1 MFNFDESYAD
11 SVRESLGINKNKK
24 VILYAPTFR
33 DNQHDGA
40 GYVYD
45 THLDFRRLQQAIGD
59 EYVVLFR
66 AHYFVA
72 NQFDFDK
79 YTGFVYDVSDL
90 DDITPLYTI
99 SDLLITDYSSVFFDY
114 ANLSRPIIFY
124 MYDLDEYAE
133 GIRGFYIDINELP
146 GPIIENEEELPAA
159 IKEALSGDFSPNEK
173 YTMFNEKYNYLDD
186 GNASRRVV
194 EIAL

>member
-1 MFNFDESYAD
+1 M
-11 SVRESLGINKNKK
+11 
-24 VILYAPTFR
+24 
-33 DNQHDGA
+33 
-40 GYVYD
+40 
-45 THLDFRRLQQAIGD
+45 
-59 EYVVLFR
+59 VLFR

-79 YTGFVYDVSDL
+79 YAGFVYDVSSL

-114 ANLSRPIIFY
+114 ANLSRPIILY
-124 MYDLDEYAE
+124 MYDLKEYAE

-159 IKEALSGDFSPNEK
+159 IKEALSGNFRPNEK
-173 YTMFNEKYNYLDD
+173 YARFNEKYNYLDD